1 MPVRSRRS
9 PRGFSLLELVLAMV
23 VGLVVL
29 FLGMAGYARLVDSAA
44 IDAGGQMVNDL
55 LTEARQDA
63 VSQNTAVEVRL
74 YDTTPAPGQP
84 TAYGSLQLRWM
95 RSDGTTPPASPL
107 LVLPQ
112 AAVIDAT
119 PSHSSLVTLNA
130 ETPTADPT
138 DPRID
143 ALTRSFHFLP
153 DGSTDLAAS
162 GKWLLTLRAL
172 AQSNPARFPANWAC
186 VEIDP
191 VTGRAQLYRP

>member
-1 MPVRSRRS
+1 
-9 PRGFSLLELVLAMV
+9 
-23 VGLVVL
+23 VVL
-29 FLGMAGYARLVDSAA
+29 FLGMAGYARLIDSAA

-55 LTEARQDA
+55 LTEASQDA

-74 YDTTPAPGQP
+74 YDVASAPGQP

-95 RSDGTTPPASPL
+95 KSDGTTPPASPL

-112 AAVIDAT
+112 AAVIDDT
-119 PSHSSLVTLNA
+119 PSHSSLVTINA
-130 ETPTADPT
+130 EAPTADPT
-138 DPRID
+138 DPRIN
-143 ALTRSFHFLP
+143 ALTRAFHFLP